1 MLRGRLKAA
10 NRSQKFLNASWLG
23 VRCTSDL
30 GPDVDAPGGFVND
43 QELGLRSQ
51 PFSQDNLFLKA
62 PRQDVHRFL
71 YVAFRNMRCVPV
83 IRWEME
89 KTSSRRNRL
98 LGRKLRA
105 LQEGSPGL
113 RAMDAATCKK
123 IFVQMSKYAVA
134 ARHHCEAAGILSA
147 RRRTKRLPINMKY
160 ALLISE
166 SQESLS
172 RRKRPS
178 APSGWNGLR

>member
-1 MLRGRLKAA
+1 MHFR
-10 NRSQKFLNASWLG
+10 F
-23 VRCTSDL
+23 

-51 PFSQDNLFLKA
+51 PFSQDNLLLKA
-62 PRQDVHRFL
+62 TRQDVHRFL

-105 LQEGSPGL
+105 RQEGSPGL

-147 RRRTKRLPINMKY
+147 RKRTKRLQINMKY
-160 ALLISE
+160 ALLILE
-166 SQESLS
+166 SQEHLN
-172 RRKRPS
+172 RRKDP
-178 APSGWNGLR
+178 ALQAAGMAYGEALRAAGIARGAESVHACGGPH